1 VVEAI
6 SNTGA
11 AIPRGTTGTVDNLQL
26 VQNVPSGSSPVTAV
40 NAQQEIEFAAP
51 PNNYYIHVNI
61 KLRITAANVGTGLN
75 FRVSLRE
82 LGGANWIGLPM
93 EYIIPE
99 VGLTDGDELTTVYGF
114 ITPTTGATST
124 VTFAL
129 SNQSAHDV
137 QIIGTTIYG
146 WRNL

>member
-1 VVEAI
+1 
-6 SNTGA
+6 
-11 AIPRGTTGTVDNLQL
+11 VDNLQL
-26 VQNVPSGSSPVTAV
+26 VQNVPSGPSPVTAV
-40 NAQQEIEFAAP
+40 NTQQEIEFAAP

-61 KLRITAANVGTGLN
+61 KLRITQANAGTALN

-99 VGLTDGDELTTVYGF
+99 TGLTDGDELTTVYGF
-114 ITPTTGATST
+114 ITPTAGATST